1 MFNWYFSSDDG
12 QQELE
17 NDIIRKIARKI
28 VKAKADGVL
37 EESVKMDYNLNANQF
52 FFLIHFYP
60 NIFRDTW
67 I

>member
-17 NDIIRKIARKI
+17 NEIIKKIARKI

-37 EESVKMDYNLNANQF
+37 EESVKIDYNLNAN
-52 FFLIHFYP
+52 
-60 NIFRDTW
+60 
-67 I
+67 

>member
-17 NDIIRKIARKI
+17 NEIIKKIARKI

-37 EESVKMDYNLNANQF
+37 EEGVKMDYKLYA
-52 FFLIHFYP
+52 
-60 NIFRDTW
+60 D
-67 I
+67 